1 MKRTC
6 SNCCSYEA
14 SEGCMNG
21 ITYPVQPGD
30 CCEHHETQ
38 AEFDADVRAI
48 ARFRVRLGL
57 PPQRQWPDDGG
68 GGVLA

>member
-1 MKRTC
+1 
-6 SNCCSYEA
+6 
-14 SEGCMNG
+14 MNG
-21 ITYPVQPGD
+21 VLGPVNPGD
-30 CCEHHETQ
+30 CCEYHETQ

-57 PPQRQWPDDGG
+57 PPQRPWPDDDE